1 MTRKEITRALV
12 KRIKENGF
20 DREFAENILLMV
32 DDEENR
38 VKLTRF
44 FDDNQGK
51 ELTTTDVLIQAI
63 DITRKAD
70 LIEGHFYEINPDL
83 KE

>member
-20 DREFAENILLMV
+20 DREFAEKILIIV
-32 DDEENR
+32 ENEDDR
-38 VKLTRF
+38 IKLTKY
-44 FDDNQGK
+44 FDENQNK

-70 LIEGHFYEINPDL
+70 LIEGEFYRINPDL